1 MSKNEEPLELIF
13 NKKKKT
19 DRHNSTT
26 PSIEIRNFP
35 NNMNDYKVAWR
46 GSDEEIDKSQ
56 RVPLTETT
64 APLVALWIP
73 PEFLEHSFPN
83 SKTFIKSAME
93 LKNEVVQATWIRN
106 GPRVKDP
113 TMYTGVLGTAFL
125 CFKAYLAT
133 GSPQDLALF
142 TEIVDSCCAAAPTH
156 PDNVT
161 FLRGQAG
168 IYAMGAVA
176 AKIGD
181 DKTRRDFFLDH
192 FKRIGGRRVLSMG
205 PVDEGSSLPCELLN
219 GRVGFLY
226 AALFINKYI
235 SEEMVLWSMTGPV
248 VDAVLASGRA
258 HATPECPLMYP
269 WKSRRYFGASHGLA
283 GSV

>member
-93 LKNEVVQATWIRN
+93 LKNEVNFTSLGPTSDCKPVHRHQGQYCFWGQSLEYSIRMIWSLCSQVVQATWIRN

-156 PDNVT
+156 P
-161 FLRGQAG
+161 
-168 IYAMGAVA
+168 
-176 AKIGD
+176 
-181 DKTRRDFFLDH
+181 
-192 FKRIGGRRVLSMG
+192 
-205 PVDEGSSLPCELLN
+205 E
-219 GRVGFLY
+219 
-226 AALFINKYI
+226 
-235 SEEMVLWSMTGPV
+235 
-248 VDAVLASGRA
+248 
-258 HATPECPLMYP
+258 
-269 WKSRRYFGASHGLA
+269 
-283 GSV
+283 